1 MQLELELRE
10 AIAALKGMAP
20 SALGG
25 RTAISLGSGCDLFM
39 KYVSRAFL
47 EYTVRNHLSTQVW
60 TETSYR
66 YRCRSSVYARRSWCG
81 AASTW
86 L

>member
-1 MQLELELRE
+1 MQLELELRT
-10 AIAALKGMAP
+10 AIAALKRLTP

-47 EYTVRNHLSTQVW
+47 EYTVSLYSTV
-60 TETSYR
+60 R
-66 YRCRSSVYARRSWCG
+66 PVRLG
-81 AASTW
+81 AYSLW
-86 L
+86 LLLIT

>member
-1 MQLELELRE
+1 MQLELELRT
-10 AIAALKGMAP
+10 AITALKKLTP

-47 EYTVRNHLSTQVW
+47 EYTVR
-60 TETSYR
+60 
-66 YRCRSSVYARRSWCG
+66 SVCALTLIRMLLLPVLKEFHTCKEELYK
-81 AASTW
+81 
-86 L
+86 